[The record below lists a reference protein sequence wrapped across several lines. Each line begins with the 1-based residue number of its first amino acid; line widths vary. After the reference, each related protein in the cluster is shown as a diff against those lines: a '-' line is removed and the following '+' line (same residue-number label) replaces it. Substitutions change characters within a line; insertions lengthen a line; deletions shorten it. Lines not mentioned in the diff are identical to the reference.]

1 MKKYLDSL
9 TNQGF
14 LPARAL
20 LQGKSLGDVKTIFI
34 NIYKHFLH
42 DSLYRNSIYL
52 MITTFISAGFG
63 FFFWMVNARLFS
75 AEQIGLATALISL
88 MMLISNFSLLGLNL
102 GIIRYLPTS
111 DKKVDKINTVLS
123 TIVITTLI
131 SSAIMFL
138 GLEYFFP
145 NLLFLRGDIIFLLLF
160 LAITV
165 FFTLDFISNS
175 IFVAYRNTKYVLYKS
190 LIGNI
195 FKVAAPFVLFGLG
208 TYAIF
213 ISATFGSVLT
223 FFISLYILYKVFGH
237 KFRFTIQKAILR
249 KMSKLSFG
257 NYVASFMATL
267 PVTLLPI
274 MITNQLGAKQ
284 AAYFYLDM
292 MIVNLLNIIQF
303 SLNQSLFAE
312 GSNNS
317 SALKENVIKSLK
329 MIGILL
335 IPAIIGVFLF
345 GEYVLNIFGK
355 EYSTE
360 GVQLL
365 YLLSLSTIFI
375 SINTTLSSILNVK
388 GKVHIILLM
397 CFTGAAILLTLS
409 YFALPYGLIA
419 LGIAL
424 LIGEALIALI
434 YSLIVFFKLR

>member
-1 MKKYLDSL
+1 MKKYLNAVSS
-9 TNQGF
+9 QVV
-14 LPARAL
+14 LPAHTF
-20 LQGKSLGDVKTIFI
+20 VKGFSIKDIKPMLI
-34 NIYKHFLH
+34 NIYRHFLH

-52 MITTFISAGFG
+52 MVTTLISAGFG
-63 FFFWMVNARLFS
+63 FFFWMINARLFS

-88 MMLISNFSLLGLNL
+88 MTLISNFSLLGLNL

-111 DKKVDKINTVLS
+111 ERKVDKINTVLS
-123 TIVITTLI
+123 TVILTTLI
-131 SSAIMFL
+131 SSAVFFL

-145 NLLFLRGDIIFLLLF
+145 NLLFLRGDIVFLLLF
-160 LAITV
+160 VIITI

-190 LIGNI
+190 LIGNV
-195 FKVAAPFVLFGLG
+195 FKVAAPFALFALG

-213 ISATFGSVLT
+213 ISATFGAVLT
-223 FFISLYILYKVFGH
+223 FLISLFILYKFFGH

-249 KMSKLSFG
+249 EMSKLSFG

-274 MITNQLGAKQ
+274 MITNQLGARQ

-312 GSNNS
+312 GSHNS
-317 SALKENVIKSLK
+317 TALKENVIKSLRL
-329 MIGILL
+329 IGILL
-335 IPAIIGVFLF
+335 IPAIIGVFIF
-345 GEYVLNIFGK
+345 GEHILSIFGK

-360 GVQLL
+360 GIQLL
-365 YLLSLSTIFI
+365 YLMSLSTIFI
-375 SINTTLSSILNVK
+375 SINTTLSAILNVK
-388 GKVHIILLM
+388 GKVHIILVM
-397 CFTGAAILLTLS
+397 CFIGATILLTLS
-409 YFALPYGLIA
+409 YFTLPYGLIA

-424 LIGEALIALI
+424 LIGEGLISLI
-434 YSLIVFFKLR
+434 YSTIVFLKLK